1 VSDACLLFNPNF
13 NPGIWDQLNVNLSPS
28 RSVLLIPIKAAIEP
42 SATALVSAIADAIGA
57 YSFFPF

>member
-1 VSDACLLFNPNF
+1 VSDAWLLFNSNF

-57 YSFFPF
+57 